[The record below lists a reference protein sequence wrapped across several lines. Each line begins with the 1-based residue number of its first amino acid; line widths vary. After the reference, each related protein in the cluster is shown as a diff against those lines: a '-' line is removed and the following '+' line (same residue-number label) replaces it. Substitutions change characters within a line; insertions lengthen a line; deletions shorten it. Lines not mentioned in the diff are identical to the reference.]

1 MTELSLRCA
10 SIYALEYQRDLSG
23 MWKWEAVTGIASE
36 RSFFVGTSSTY
47 CDWWWVPGDTEE
59 KLQNLRIG
67 REGGAAASDAR
78 EFHCHVFP
86 EQWKSVH
93 LLEQLIQLAPKIHS
107 WSPDRCAV
115 HCCPHTQR
123 TNYLSSVLNTVFML
137 QSLGNCSMSWCC
149 DAEHRTDNRPSTEQ
163 HNTPTL
169 KQMGRSGGDGYIR
182 KVSVWKSAALM
193 RNTWNSWL
201 EGEER
206 QLRQKKKKN
215 LSTSNLNKSFS
226 WKKSFD
232 MWKR

>member
-59 KLQNLRIG
+59 KLQNLRIC

-149 DAEHRTDNRPSTEQ
+149 DAEHRTDNRAVHWATQHAHSETNGTQWRRWIYQKGECMEKCSSDEKHLEQ
-163 HNTPTL
+163 L
-169 KQMGRSGGDGYIR
+169 VRGRGT
-182 KVSVWKSAALM
+182 SAEA
-193 RNTWNSWL
+193 
-201 EGEER
+201 E
-206 QLRQKKKKN
+206 KKKRICRP
-215 LSTSNLNKSFS
+215 LI
-226 WKKSFD
+226 
-232 MWKR
+232 